1 MDEPPNDV
9 RLTDTQLGILAA
21 LCRPIA
27 AGNSYATPATN
38 QEIADEVFLSVDAV
52 KGHLRTLYRKFGI
65 EDLPHNQKR
74 ARLVELAIEGGY
86 VESEARS
93 EAATVEPSA
102 SSPTEAS
109 DPSGAETAA
118 SPRHDVPLGSVEA
131 LREAERAAAAANPKP
146 PKRQWGP
153 YITIT
158 ILVLVIIGASLAV
171 SGIFNQGSPA
181 PKAPSEATY
190 RKEVAGYCKLA
201 IEGAPETSGQSREEI
216 ARGYLEVIETMRG
229 RLQSLV
235 QPTVPSIALE
245 RFSTGLTTAAN
256 YTSDVATEPAP
267 AGSEEEAKD
276 VSELTFAAGAVQAGA
291 VGYKLGHDCVAIG
304 DLVARSAENAAA
316 P

>member
-1 MDEPPNDV
+1 MDDLPNDV

-38 QEIADEVFLSVDAV
+38 QEIADEVFLGVDAV

-65 EDLPHNQKR
+65 EDLPQNQKR

-86 VESEARS
+86 VES
-93 EAATVEPSA
+93 AATA
-102 SSPTEAS
+102 AG
-109 DPSGAETAA
+109 GADERGDAPGP
-118 SPRHDVPLGSVEA
+118 SPRADVPLGSVEV
-131 LREAERAAAAANPKP
+131 LREAERAAAAARPGKE
-146 PKRQWGP
+146 KRPIGP
-153 YITIT
+153 YVTIVVL
-158 ILVLVIIGASLAV
+158 ILVIIGASLAV

-181 PKAPSEATY
+181 PTAPSPAAFRT
-190 RKEVAGYCKLA
+190 EVAGYCKLA
-201 IEGAPETSGQSREEI
+201 LEGAPSTAGQDRAER

-235 QPTVPSIALE
+235 DPTVPDIGLE
-245 RFSTGLTTAAN
+245 RFSNGLTTAAN
-256 YTSDVATEPAP
+256 YTSDVAQEPPAP
-267 AGSEEEAKD
+267 GSEAEAKY
-276 VSELTFAAGAVQAGA
+276 VAELTFAAGQVQAGA

-304 DLVARSAENAAA
+304 DLIARSAQNAAA

>member
-1 MDEPPNDV
+1 MAEPPNDV

-27 AGNSYATPATN
+27 AGNAYATPATN
-38 QEIADEVFLSVDAV
+38 QEIADEVFLGVDAV

-86 VESEARS
+86 VESARREAVAGS
-93 EAATVEPSA
+93 GGAAERPLA
-102 SSPTEAS
+102 PPAR
-109 DPSGAETAA
+109 A
-118 SPRHDVPLGSVEA
+118 DVPLGSVEA
-131 LREAERAAAAANPKP
+131 LREAERAAAAARPREE
-146 PKRQWGP
+146 KRSIGP
-153 YITIT
+153 YVTIAVL
-158 ILVLVIIGASLAV
+158 ILVVMGASLAV

-181 PKAPSEATY
+181 PTAPSPAAF
-190 RKEVAGYCKLA
+190 RAEVSGYCTLA
-201 IEGAPETSGQSREEI
+201 MEGAPSTAGRDRAER

-235 QPTVPSIALE
+235 DPTVPDIALE
-245 RFSTGLTTAAN
+245 RFSNGLTTAAN
-256 YTSDVATEPAP
+256 YTSDVAQGPPAP
-267 AGSEEEAKD
+267 GSEAEARY
-276 VSELTFAAGAVQAGA
+276 VAELTFAAGQVQAGA

>member
-1 MDEPPNDV
+1 MAEPPNDV

-86 VESEARS
+86 VES
-93 EAATVEPSA
+93 
-102 SSPTEAS
+102 
-109 DPSGAETAA
+109 AA
-118 SPRHDVPLGSVEA
+118 SAGDPGGVDGSSTPPAPELKPRADVPLGSVEA
-131 LREAERAAAAANPKP
+131 LREAERAAAAARPKEE
-146 PKRQWGP
+146 KRSIGP
-153 YITIT
+153 YVTIVV
-158 ILVLVIIGASLAV
+158 LVLVIIGASLAV

-181 PKAPSEATY
+181 PKAPTTAAF
-190 RKEVAGYCKLA
+190 RAEVAGYCKLA
-201 IEGAPETSGQSREEI
+201 LDGAPSTAGQDRAER

-235 QPTVPSIALE
+235 DPTVPDIALE

-256 YTSDVATEPAP
+256 YTSDVAQELPAP
-267 AGSEEEAKD
+267 GSEDEAKY
-276 VSELTFAAGAVQAGA
+276 VAELTFAAGQVQAGA

>member
-1 MDEPPNDV
+1 MAEPPNDV

-38 QEIADEVFLSVDAV
+38 QEIADEVFLSVGAV

-86 VESEARS
+86 VESTPA
-93 EAATVEPSA
+93 PSSRA
-102 SSPTEAS
+102 
-109 DPSGAETAA
+109 
-118 SPRHDVPLGSVEA
+118 DVPLGSVEA
-131 LREAERAAAAANPKP
+131 VREAERAAAAARPRKE
-146 PKRQWGP
+146 KRSIGP
-153 YITIT
+153 YVTIV
-158 ILVLVIIGASLAV
+158 ILILVIIGASLAV
-171 SGIFNQGSPA
+171 SGIFNQGSLAPTPPSPA
-181 PKAPSEATY
+181 AFRT
-190 RKEVAGYCKLA
+190 EVASYCKLA
-201 IEGAPETSGQSREEI
+201 LEGAPSTAGQGRAER

-235 QPTVPSIALE
+235 DPTVPSIALE

-256 YTSDVATEPAP
+256 YTSDVAQGPPAP
-267 AGSEEEAKD
+267 GSAAEAKY
-276 VSELTFAAGAVQAGA
+276 VSELTFAAGQVQAGA
-291 VGYKLGHDCVAIG
+291 VGYKLGHDCLEIG

>member
-1 MDEPPNDV
+1 MAEPPNDV

-21 LCRPIA
+21 LCRPIS

-86 VESEARS
+86 VESEAS
-93 EAATVEPSA
+93 AAPEAA
-102 SSPTEAS
+102 
-109 DPSGAETAA
+109 AA
-118 SPRHDVPLGSVEA
+118 PAPDVAPRPRADVPLGSVEA
-131 LREAERAAAAANPKP
+131 VREAERAAAAARPK
-146 PKRQWGP
+146 KEGRSWGP
-153 YITIT
+153 YVTLA
-158 ILVLVIIGASLAV
+158 ILILVIIGASLSV
-171 SGIFNQGSPA
+171 SGIFNQGSTA
-181 PKAPSEATY
+181 TKAPTPAAFRAKVS
-190 RKEVAGYCKLA
+190 GYCKLA
-201 IEGAPETSGQSREEI
+201 LAGAPPTDGQGRAER

-235 QPTVPSIALE
+235 QPSLPDIALE
-245 RFSTGLTTAAN
+245 RFQTGLTTAAN
-256 YTSDVATEPAP
+256 YTSDVAQEPPA
-267 AGSEEEAKD
+267 AGSEDEAKD
-276 VSELTFAAGAVQAGA
+276 VAELTFAAGQVQAGA
-291 VGYKLGHDCVAIG
+291 VGYELGHECVAIG

>member
-1 MDEPPNDV
+1 MAVPRRATRRLIFVTVQLLLMAEPPNDV

-86 VESEARS
+86 VKEKRA
-93 EAATVEPSA
+93 
-102 SSPTEAS
+102 
-109 DPSGAETAA
+109 
-118 SPRHDVPLGSVEA
+118 DVPLGSVEA
-131 LREAERAAAAANPKP
+131 RRKAERAAAAARPKSE
-146 PKRQWGP
+146 KRSIGP
-153 YITIT
+153 YVTVVVL
-158 ILVLVIIGASLAV
+158 ILVVIGASLAV
-171 SGIFNQGSPA
+171 SGVFNQGSPA
-181 PKAPSEATY
+181 PSAPTPAAF
-190 RKEVAGYCKLA
+190 RAEVTAYCKLA
-201 IEGAPETSGQSREEI
+201 MEGAPAGAGQDRAEL

-235 QPTVPSIALE
+235 TPTVPDIALE
-245 RFSTGLTTAAN
+245 RFSAGLTTAAN
-256 YTSDVATEPAP
+256 YTSDVAQAPPAS
-267 AGSEEEAKD
+267 GSEAEAKY
-276 VSELTFAAGAVQAGA
+276 VSELTFAAGQVQAGA
-291 VGYKLGHDCVAIG
+291 VGYKLGHDCLAIG
-304 DLVARSAENAAA
+304 DLVARSAQNAAA

>member
-86 VESEARS
+86 VES
-93 EAATVEPSA
+93 
-102 SSPTEAS
+102 TE
-109 DPSGAETAA
+109 DPPPAQESK
-118 SPRHDVPLGSVEA
+118 RHDVPLGSVEA
-131 LREAERAAAAANPKP
+131 LREAERAAAAANPRP

-153 YITIT
+153 YITIV

-181 PKAPSEATY
+181 PEAPSEAKY
-190 RKEVAGYCKLA
+190 RAEVAGYCKLA
-201 IEGAPETSGQSREEI
+201 MEGAPATAAGGSREEV

-235 QPTVPSIALE
+235 QPTLPSIALE

-267 AGSEEEAKD
+267 PGSEEEAKD
-276 VSELTFAAGAVQAGA
+276 VSELTFAAGQVQAGA

>member
-1 MDEPPNDV
+1 MAEPPNDV

-86 VESEARS
+86 VESTPA
-93 EAATVEPSA
+93 PSSRA
-102 SSPTEAS
+102 
-109 DPSGAETAA
+109 
-118 SPRHDVPLGSVEA
+118 DVPLGSVEA
-131 LREAERAAAAANPKP
+131 VREAERAAAAARPRKE
-146 PKRQWGP
+146 KRSIGP
-153 YITIT
+153 YVTIV
-158 ILVLVIIGASLAV
+158 ILILVIIGASLAV
-171 SGIFNQGSPA
+171 SGIFNQGSLAPTPPSPA
-181 PKAPSEATY
+181 AFRT
-190 RKEVAGYCKLA
+190 EVAGYCKLA
-201 IEGAPETSGQSREEI
+201 LEGAPSTAGQGRAER

-235 QPTVPSIALE
+235 DPTVPSIALE

-256 YTSDVATEPAP
+256 YTSDVAQEPPAP
-267 AGSEEEAKD
+267 GSEAEAKY
-276 VSELTFAAGAVQAGA
+276 VSELTFAAGQVQAGA